1 MVYGKASLYYVRY
14 SVLGRCLRY
23 TFTTFNPLLW
33 LITII
38 LLILFFIN
46 NISLFLFRLLD
57 EIFYRKYH
65 DVQIKSPV
73 FIIANPRSGTT
84 FLHRMMSKDEKRFT
98 YMKFAHTL
106 FCAATFVDFTKYV
119 KRADDFVGSPITKL
133 LNKMDEKL
141 YAGWE
146 DIHEMGF
153 NKAEEDEALFAQSMM
168 SSGIFVLFPFF
179 HLVKNNYMLDNEP
192 QQVRNNMMDFYESS
206 LKRFVYARDKHKTY
220 LAKNV
225 NSSGR
230 IQSILS
236 RFPDAKIIFIA
247 RNPYK
252 AVPSMVS
259 MFSVM
264 YGFHS
269 PAMPKTHPT
278 YKQWANCSID
288 FFKHFNDVKKTL
300 KQSQFYALKYD
311 TLIAQP
317 KETVLDIYKHFDWE
331 VSKEFTN
338 SLEQESHRNKDYK
351 SSHNYSLEEYGI
363 SKNEIAEQ
371 LGEVIAEYGFQPI

>member
-1 MVYGKASLYYVRY
+1 MVYGSASLYYVRY

-23 TFTTFNPLLW
+23 TFATFNPRLW
-33 LITII
+33 FVTII
-38 LLILFFIN
+38 LLVLFFIN
-46 NISLFLFRLLD
+46 NLSLFFFRLVD
-57 EIFYRKYH
+57 EIFYRNYRK
-65 DVQIKSPV
+65 VQIKSPV

-84 FLHRMMSKDEKRFT
+84 FLHRMMSQDSKRFT

-106 FCAATFVDFTKYV
+106 FCAASFVDFAKFV
-119 KRADDFVGSPITKL
+119 KRIDDTIGSPLTKL
-133 LNKMDEKL
+133 LNRIDEKL

-179 HLVKNNYMLDNEP
+179 HLIRNNYMLDHEP
-192 QQVRNNMMDFYESS
+192 KSVRENMMEFYESS

-230 IQSILS
+230 IESILS

-247 RNPYK
+247 RNPYR

-259 MFSVM
+259 MFSSM

-288 FFKHFNDVKKTL
+288 FFKHFNEVKKTL
-300 KQSQFYALKYD
+300 DASQFYSLKYD
-311 TLIAQP
+311 TLIEKP
-317 KETVLDIYKHFDWE
+317 KETVLDIYNHFGWE
-331 VSKEFTN
+331 VSSEFAAL
-338 SLEQESHRNKDYK
+338 LEAESHRNKDYK
-351 SSHNYSLEEYGI
+351 SSHEYSLEEFGI
-363 SKNEIAEQ
+363 SKEEITGQ
-371 LGEVIAEYGFQPI
+371 LAEVIKEYGFEEV